1 MEKKWDQLRRT
12 VQIEMVKL
20 LNIAQ
25 YRITEL
31 SLSKEDRAKL
41 EKALSSKRVSRA
53 TDNWIASLLNQTGEW
68 EILDDDYE
76 PSYDS
81 EAGAAFY

>member
-1 MEKKWDQLRRT
+1 
-12 VQIEMVKL
+12 VKIL
-20 LNIAQ
+20 HLSR

-41 EKALSSKRVSRA
+41 EKVLTSKRVTRA
-53 TDNWIASLLNQTGEW
+53 TDNWIASLLNQKGEW
-68 EILDDDYE
+68 EIMDHHYE

-81 EAGAAFY
+81 EDGAAFY